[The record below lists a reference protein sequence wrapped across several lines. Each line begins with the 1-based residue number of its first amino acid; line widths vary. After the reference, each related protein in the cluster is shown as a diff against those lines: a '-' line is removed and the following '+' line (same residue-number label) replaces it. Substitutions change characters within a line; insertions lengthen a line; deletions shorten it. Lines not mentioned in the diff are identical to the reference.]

1 MFDSLMEIR
10 YKMVLFTSSNS
21 SITIDEIKQCID
33 NVVLDEH
40 YVLDLVALAAILN
53 TFSVLEYLLESYP
66 NIDYSSKF
74 TGDEIS
80 LREPEDI
87 TSYEHARFLITKQLL
102 EKYNIKYSLI

>member
-1 MFDSLMEIR
+1 MLDSFMRIR
-10 YKMVLFTSSNS
+10 HKMAIFASLSNS
-21 SITIDEIKQCID
+21 VTIDEIKQCID
-33 NVVLDEH
+33 DTVLDEH
-40 YVLDLVALAAILN
+40 YVVDLVGLAAILN

-74 TGDEIS
+74 TGDEIP

>member
-1 MFDSLMEIR
+1 MFYSLMEIR

-33 NVVLDEH
+33 NVVLDEQ
-40 YVLDLVALAAILN
+40 YVLDLICLSAILN
-53 TFSVLEYLLESYP
+53 TFSILEYIVELYP

-74 TGDEIS
+74 TGEEIL

-102 EKYNIKYSLI
+102 EKYNIKYSLV

>member
-1 MFDSLMEIR
+1 MLDSLMEIR
-10 YKMVLFTSSNS
+10 HKMVLFASLNS

-33 NVVLDEH
+33 DAVLDEH
-40 YVLDLVALAAILN
+40 YILDLVGLAAILN
-53 TFSVLEYLLESYP
+53 EFSVLEYLVELYP

-74 TGDEIS
+74 TGEEIP